1 MCTCGSEGR
10 YNGTN
15 DLTERRHESFMKR
28 VIESKEVAGQSP
40 NYLLAKLQDLV
51 DWAVNSSRANSLWP
65 MPFGTACCA
74 IEFMATAASRYDFA
88 RFGMERQAFSP
99 RQADVLICAG
109 RLPFKL
115 APVIR
120 RIYDQ
125 MPQPKWVISM
135 GACASTGGIFD
146 NYAMV
151 QGIDTIVPV
160 DVYVPGCPPRPEGL
174 LYGVLLLHK
183 KIKGESLF
191 DRVPRRDEQPLDDH
205 GLRLPPEQIDEI
217 SEPFGNSVHQF
228 RSAFDM
234 FGITFR
240 GHPDLRR
247 ILMWET
253 YAEGY
258 PLRKDFPLRGRFSR
272 AEQVRQAL
280 AAHPEAH
287 YSLEELSIADAYAEL
302 PGDMKERL
310 RRGERGTLPDSE

>member
-1 MCTCGSEGR
+1 
-10 YNGTN
+10 
-15 DLTERRHESFMKR
+15 MKH
-28 VIESKEVAGQSP
+28 VMETKEVDGQSP
-40 NYLLAKLQDLV
+40 NWMLARLDDLV
-51 DWAVNSSRANSLWP
+51 NWSRANSLWP

-74 IEFMATAASRYDFA
+74 IEFMATAASRFDFS

-120 RIYDQ
+120 KIYDQ

-183 KIKGESLF
+183 KIRGESLF
-191 DRVPRRDEQPLDDH
+191 IPGLRDEQVLADS
-205 GLRLPPEQIDEI
+205 GLRLPAEQIDEL
-217 SEPFGNSVHQF
+217 SEPFGNSVHQT
-228 RSAFDM
+228 RSA
-234 FGITFR
+234 
-240 GHPDLRR
+240 
-247 ILMWET
+247 
-253 YAEGY
+253 
-258 PLRKDFPLRGRFSR
+258 
-272 AEQVRQAL
+272 
-280 AAHPEAH
+280 
-287 YSLEELSIADAYAEL
+287 
-302 PGDMKERL
+302 
-310 RRGERGTLPDSE
+310 